1 MKRSLKIF
9 AFLLTSVLLAGFF
22 PAASKAEEEKLTE
35 KTAMEITQLMGK
47 GWNLGNTFDATGG
60 KKDDAYSQETSW
72 GNPRVTKE
80 LIDGVKNAGFTTIRI
95 PVTWNNYIDK
105 SNGYQIDEAFLN
117 RVNEIVDYAFENDLF
132 VILNTHHEE
141 WVNDK
146 NIHENY
152 EEIGKEL
159 NAVWS
164 QLADRFAEY
173 DQHLIFEGM
182 NEPRAVG
189 MGYEWT
195 GNQACYDAVN
205 YLDQVFVD
213 CIRDNGK
220 GYNAVRALMIPG
232 YAASSNSAVLNS
244 IQIPQYNGKDAENVI
259 ISVHCYSPYNF
270 CLTDEQESF
279 NPNNSQD
286 TADIKSL
293 IGNLNYL
300 FLDKGIPVVMGECGA
315 TNTRDNVD
323 ARKAWFTFIGDIT
336 RENGIPAVVWDNG
349 AKGNSGGECHN
360 YFVRETGEQTYP
372 ELLSAFIYGDLEAKK
387 PKDIFIDFEPYEEGG
402 ATILATPEQ
411 YGFTPKTLTK
421 KAKVNHTKDAK
432 VGFSAVIP
440 NSDKNAYVTMDL
452 SKFAGKTINVKLY
465 LKSES
470 QGTVNLGILETVKNA
485 SQDLVTAQLDD
496 AWTEV
501 AFSYQFGEE
510 PCDRALFLQGDGVDV
525 FYIDD
530 ISVTMVDEK
539 DRYEAQAIKEGETRG
554 TAEDES
560 AANES
565 VEDDSNLES
574 DTDFDADSDIDQG
587 EPGNVVQPSNPSS
600 ETKGSTNKPIMAV
613 CLIIVL
619 AGAVLGIVMV
629 RKKAGKK

>member
-9 AFLLTSVLLAGFF
+9 AFLLTSVLLAGLF
-22 PAASKAEEEKLTE
+22 PAVSKAEEEKLTG
-35 KTAMEITQLMGK
+35 KTAMEITQMMGK

-72 GNPRVTKE
+72 GNPKVTKE
-80 LIDGVKNAGFTTIRI
+80 LIDGVKAAGFTTIRI

-132 VILNTHHEE
+132 VILNVHHEE

-164 QLADRFAEY
+164 QLADHFAEY

-189 MGYEWT
+189 MDYEWT

-213 CIRDNGK
+213 CIRSNGK
-220 GYNAVRALMIPG
+220 GYNSERALMIPG
-232 YAASSNSAVLNS
+232 YAASMNAAVLKS
-244 IQIPQYNGKDAENVI
+244 IQIPRYNGKDAENLI

-270 CLTDEQESF
+270 CLTDDQESF
-279 NPNNSQD
+279 SPENTQD
-286 TADIKSL
+286 TSGITSLINSLKSL
-293 IGNLNYL
+293 FINN
-300 FLDKGIPVVMGECGA
+300 GIPAVIGECGA
-315 TNTRDNVD
+315 TNTKDNDD
-323 ARKAWFTFIGDIT
+323 ARKAWFTFMGDIT

-360 YFVRETGEQTYP
+360 YFERETGEPAYP

-387 PKDIFIDFEPYEEGG
+387 PKDMFIDFEPYEEGG
-402 ATILATPEQ
+402 TTIIATPEQ

-421 KAKVNHTKDAK
+421 KAKVNHSKDAA

-452 SKFAGKTINVKLY
+452 SKFAGKTINVGLY

-470 QGTVNLGILETVKNA
+470 QGTVTLGMLETVKEDR
-485 SQDLVTAQLDD
+485 QDLVTAQLDTE
-496 AWTEV
+496 WTQIT
-501 AFSYQFGEE
+501 FSYQFGEE
-510 PCDRALFLQGDGVDV
+510 ACERALFFQGDGVDV

-530 ISVTMVDEK
+530 ISITMVDEK
-539 DRYEAQAIKEGETRG
+539 DRYETQVLKEGET
-554 TAEDES
+554 TEEPS
-560 AANES
+560 ANES
-565 VEDDSNLES
+565 VEEESNTDSNVVS
-574 DTDFDADSDIDQG
+574 G
-587 EPGNVVQPSNPSS
+587 EQDNTMQQSNPSS
-600 ETKGSTNKPIMAV
+600 EANGSTYQ
-613 CLIIVL
+613 LIIVL
-619 AGAVLGIVMV
+619 CIVIALAGVAGGIVIV

>member
-1 MKRSLKIF
+1 MKGSLKIA
-9 AFLLTSVLLAGFF
+9 AFLLASVLLAGLF
-22 PAASKAEEEKLTE
+22 PTASKAEEEKLTG
-35 KTAMEITQLMGK
+35 KTAMEITQMMGK

-60 KKDDAYSQETSW
+60 NQNDVYSQETSW

-80 LIDGVKNAGFTTIRI
+80 LIDGVKAAGFTTIRI
-95 PVTWNNYIDK
+95 PVTWNNYIHK

-117 RVNEIVDYAFENDLF
+117 RVNEIVDYAFENGLF
-132 VILNTHHEE
+132 VILNSHHEE

-164 QLADRFAEY
+164 QLADRFAAY

-213 CIRDNGK
+213 CIRSNGK
-220 GYNAVRALMIPG
+220 GYNSERALMIPG
-232 YAASSNSAVLNS
+232 YAASMNAAVLKS

-270 CLTDEQESF
+270 CLTDDQESF
-279 NPNNSQD
+279 SPENTQD
-286 TADIKSL
+286 TSGVTSLINSLKSL
-293 IGNLNYL
+293 FINN
-300 FLDKGIPVVMGECGA
+300 GIPVVMGECGA
-315 TNTRDNVD
+315 TNTRDNDD
-323 ARKAWFTFIGDIT
+323 ARKLWFTFIGDIT

-360 YFVRETGEQTYP
+360 YFVRETGQPAYP
-372 ELLSAFIYGDLEAKK
+372 ELLNAFIYGDLEAKK
-387 PKDIFIDFEPYEEGG
+387 PKDMFIDFEPYEEGG
-402 ATILATPEQ
+402 TTILATPEQ

-421 KAKVNHTKDAK
+421 KAKVNHTKDAA
-432 VGFSAVIP
+432 VGFCAVIP

-452 SKFAGKTINVKLY
+452 SKFTGKTINVKLY

-470 QGTVNLGILETVKNA
+470 QGTVTLGILETVKN
-485 SQDLVTAQLDD
+485 SPQNLVTAQLDN
-496 AWTEV
+496 AWTQIT
-501 AFSYQFGEE
+501 FSYQFGEE
-510 PCDRALFLQGDGVDV
+510 PCDSALFFQGDGVDV
-525 FYIDD
+525 FYVDD
-530 ISVTMVDEK
+530 ISITMVEEK
-539 DRYEAQAIKEGETRG
+539 DRYEAQAIKEGETG
-554 TAEDES
+554 ETTEDAS
-560 AANES
+560 TNES
-565 VEDDSNLES
+565 VEEKSITES
-574 DTDFDADSDIDQG
+574 DTGSDADSEIDQG
-587 EPGNVVQPSNPSS
+587 EPENMVQKPNPSS
-600 ETKGSTNKPIMAV
+600 ETNSSTYK
-613 CLIIVL
+613 LILVLCIVIVL
-619 AGAVLGIVMV
+619 VGVVGIMV